1 MSSPKQAGYV
11 AVANP
16 EPGNCSCHK
25 PPAQAQAQAQHGGAN
40 LVLICLLVST
50 ISAITASMST
60 ARFYACPEQSCH
72 DPSQQL
78 FSPVNGLVEYIT
90 YKFNRGRGRDKTPF
104 QGMPTEENDRLWSEL
119 YSPGI
124 LSSVDAEVAGRLPE
138 ETERL
143 PVPGRENE
151 YVITLDVFHQLHCLD
166 VVRMALY
173 RDRYDKHFYFPNGT
187 IDYCKWL
194 HVDHCLDQV
203 RQALVCSADTS
214 VVYYAWSDV
223 VQGLRPRVDNMHT
236 CRNYTKILEWA
247 SRTGVEASLWRPSH
261 HVVQAENG
269 ELKIERGRNHALEG
283 EGECNAV

>member
-1 MSSPKQAGYV
+1 MSLPSHSPEQAGYV

-16 EPGNCSCHK
+16 EPGHCSCRER
-25 PPAQAQAQAQHGGAN
+25 PAQAQAQHGGAN

-60 ARFYACPEQSCH
+60 TRFYACPKQSCH

-78 FSPVNGLVEYIT
+78 FS
-90 YKFNRGRGRDKTPF
+90 
-104 QGMPTEENDRLWSEL
+104 
-119 YSPGI
+119 GI

-143 PVPGRENE
+143 PAPGRENE

-194 HVDHCLDQV
+194 HVGTPHSQ
-203 RQALVCSADTS
+203 
-214 VVYYAWSDV
+214 SDA
-223 VQGLRPRVDNMHT
+223 
-236 CRNYTKILEWA
+236 K
-247 SRTGVEASLWRPSH
+247 
-261 HVVQAENG
+261 G
-269 ELKIERGRNHALEG
+269 EP
-283 EGECNAV
+283 V